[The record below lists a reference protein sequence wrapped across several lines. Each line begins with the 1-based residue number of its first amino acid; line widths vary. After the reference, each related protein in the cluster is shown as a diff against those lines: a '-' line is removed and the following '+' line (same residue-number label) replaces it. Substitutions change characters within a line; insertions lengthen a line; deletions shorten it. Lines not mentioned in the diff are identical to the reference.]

1 MRGFSL
7 LESVAT
13 LGLAAVILGVS
24 GQLIADYGKIS
35 RISRSQTQAVE
46 VSQSGLRWL
55 SRQLRRAESWQFPE
69 PLGSS
74 SQLRWRVRSDSPE
87 QWLARSGPNWSPP
100 DRFLVY
106 QVRLRE
112 GQLLATVDQVDEVV
126 CSDVREFSV
135 QRPQSNLLQLA
146 IPVGNGRTARRL
158 TAKVIKP

>member
-13 LGLAAVILGVS
+13 LGLAAILLGVS
-24 GQLIADYGKIS
+24 GQLISDYGKIS
-35 RISRSQTQAVE
+35 RVSRSQTQAVE

-69 PLGSS
+69 PLGSGG
-74 SQLRWRVRSDSPE
+74 QLRWRVRSDSPE
-87 QWLARSGPNWSPP
+87 QWLAPSGVNWSPP
-100 DRFLVY
+100 DRFRVYEVQLRDSQLV
-106 QVRLRE
+106 
-112 GQLLATVDQVDEVV
+112 ATVDQVDEVV

-135 QRPQSNLLQLA
+135 NRPQSNLLELA
-146 IPVGNGRTARRL
+146 ISFGNGRTARRL